1 MGWECINGLRSGH
14 PFSSKE
20 NPGLL
25 IFTPESLGRFVSS
38 PTRLFKARTCGL
50 HARAAGLAAFTHN
63 HPPED
68 SEATA
73 SYAPMRVGPAALKG
87 G

>member
-1 MGWECINGLRSGH
+1 MLT
-14 PFSSKE
+14 
-20 NPGLL
+20 
-25 IFTPESLGRFVSS
+25 FTPDSLGRFVSS
-38 PTRLFKARTCGL
+38 PTRLLKAHICGL

-63 HPPED
+63 NPPED